1 MTNTATSDAE
11 IVAKI
16 QQEGWWQGSVI
27 EAGALRSVEPSLPE
41 GFDYWVMASQTCNL
55 YNNNLEKI
63 SKVEWV
69 GANKVD
75 KSEPKQK
82 GGRNPRLLETMAS
95 HPNGD
100 VWLVCNTQERH
111 WGRRANMARIKP
123 SMALKNALGAAQS
136 ERHKDNFAAW
146 LARAYT
152 RLELSNELGHALDK
166 GKFMAAV
173 EKLIDAHE
181 ADIFGIFIKVSDDEG
196 ASPEH
201 VKPPCYVDLK
211 IVVER
216 RGDLEKVNKKLADLF
231 NAEFA
236 TPNGKKTRT
245 QILATDHKIIVDPQ
259 AMPAVR
265 WDATLIEQHMRFN
278 FNDYLSGPD
287 EDGTD

>member
-27 EAGALRSVEPSLPE
+27 EAGALREVEPSLPE

-75 KSEPKQK
+75 KSDSRQK

-95 HPNGD
+95 HPNGE
-100 VWLVCNTQERH
+100 VWLVCNAQERH
-111 WGRRANMARIKP
+111 WGRRANMARITP
-123 SMALKNALGAAQS
+123 SMALKNATKAAQS

-152 RLELSNELGHALDK
+152 RLELSNELGKALDK

-173 EKLIDAHE
+173 DKLIEAHE
-181 ADIFGIFIKVSDDEG
+181 GDIFGIFIKVADDDD
-196 ASPEH
+196 SPPEQ

-211 IVVER
+211 IVLER
-216 RGDLEKVNKKLADLF
+216 RGDLAQVNKKLDELF
-231 NAEFA
+231 RAEFT

-245 QILATDHKIIVDPQ
+245 QILGDDHGVIVDAQ

-287 EDGTD
+287 EGGNE